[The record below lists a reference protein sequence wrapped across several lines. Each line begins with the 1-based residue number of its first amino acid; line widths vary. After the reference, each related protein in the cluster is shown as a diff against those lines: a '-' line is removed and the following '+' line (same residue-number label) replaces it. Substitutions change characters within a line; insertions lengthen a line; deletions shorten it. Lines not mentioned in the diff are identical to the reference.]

1 MHFDVLVV
9 GAGHAGCEAAAAA
22 ARLGARTAMVT
33 LHRDQIG
40 RLSCNPAMGGLAK
53 GTLVREIDA
62 LGGLMARVT
71 DATTIQF
78 RRLNTR
84 KGLAVQASRAQV
96 DIDRYPRVMAAALA
110 ALPNLTLL
118 DGEAVGLRID
128 GTRIVGLVLADG
140 TVLDAPAVVLTTGT
154 FLGGVMHRGDERI
167 EGGRVGE
174 GAAYRLSDALRD
186 LGVRLGRLKTGTTPR
201 LDGRTIDWA
210 RLEPQADLGE
220 GRFSFAPAPP
230 RIGTRTCYLAYT
242 HAGTHDLIR
251 DALPQSPLHTGA
263 ITGRGPRYCPSIEDK
278 VMRFAEKERHQL
290 FLEPEGL
297 ETDRVYV
304 NGTSTSLPRAVQ
316 EAMIRSIPG
325 LEAARILQY
334 GYAVEYDYADP
345 TQLGHDLGL
354 RGVTGLY
361 FAGQIN
367 GTSGYEEAGA
377 QGLVAG
383 VAAASLTRGHAPL
396 VLGRDEACLGVL
408 VDDLVTRGVG
418 GEPYRMFPSR
428 AEHRLVLREDNADRR
443 LTPKGRAL
451 GLVSDAAW
459 ARFEAKEATIARLR
473 TAVETAFVPD
483 AATQARFVAL
493 GLPPI
498 TRRSTAADLIRR
510 PELGWAEVAPLLG
523 FGAPADPTDP
533 TDPADPADPT
543 LLADAAEQVEI
554 DVKYAGY
561 IVREDVRRADA
572 RRLDAASLDGIDF
585 ASLLALSTEA
595 RERLTRARPATLGAA
610 ARLPGITPAAID
622 ALAMALIRRHGATG
636 VSLG

>member
-1 MHFDVLVV
+1 MHVDVRQFDVVVV

-22 ARLGARTAMVT
+22 ARLGARTAIVT
-33 LHRDQIG
+33 LHRGQIG

-62 LGGLMARVT
+62 LGGLMGRVA

-96 DIDRYPRVMAAALA
+96 DIDRYPRVMAEALA
-110 ALPNLTLL
+110 ALPSLTVLE
-118 DGEAVGLRID
+118 GEAVGLRID
-128 GTRIVGLVLADG
+128 GTRIVGLVLGDG
-140 TVLDAPAVVLTTGT
+140 TVLTAPAVVLTTGT
-154 FLGGVMHRGDERI
+154 FLGGVMHRGDERV

-174 GAAYRLSDALRD
+174 GAAYRLSDALRE

-210 RLEPQADLGE
+210 RLDAQPDLGE

-230 RIGTRTCYLAYT
+230 RIGERTCYIAHT

-278 VMRFAEKERHQL
+278 VVRFPDKDRHQL

-325 LEAARILQY
+325 LEAAEVLQY

-345 TQLGHDLGL
+345 TQLDHDLAL

-367 GTSGYEEAGA
+367 GTSGYEEAAA

-383 VAAASLTRGHAPL
+383 VAAAACTRDVAPL
-396 VLGRDEACLGVL
+396 RLGRDEACIGVL

-428 AEHRLVLREDNADRR
+428 SEHRLVLREDNADRR
-443 LTPKGRAL
+443 LMPKGRAR
-451 GLVSDAAW
+451 GLVGDAAW
-459 ARFEAKEATIARLR
+459 ARYEAKEACIARLMVA
-473 TAVETAFVPD
+473 TEAVFVPD

-493 GLPPI
+493 GLPPP
-498 TRRSTAADLIRR
+498 TRRLTVADLLRR
-510 PELGWAEVAPLLG
+510 PELTWASVAPLI
-523 FGAPADPTDP
+523 PE
-533 TDPADPADPT
+533 
-543 LLADAAEQVEI
+543 ADADADATLAAEATEQVEI

-561 IVREDVRRADA
+561 VVREDERRADA
-572 RRLDAASLDGIDF
+572 HRMYAISLEGLDFS
-585 ASLLALSTEA
+585 SLLALSTEA
-595 RERLTRARPATLGAA
+595 RERLTRARPDTLGAA
-610 ARLPGITPAAID
+610 ARMPGITPAAID
-622 ALAMALIRRHGATG
+622 ALAMALVKQRGRAARE
-636 VSLG
+636 

>member
-1 MHFDVLVV
+1 MQVSQFDVVVV

-33 LHRDQIG
+33 LHRGQIG

-62 LGGLMARVT
+62 LGGLMGRVT

-96 DIDRYPRVMAAALA
+96 DIDRYPRVMAEALA
-110 ALPNLTLL
+110 ALPNLTILE
-118 DGEAVGLRID
+118 GEAVGLRID
-128 GTRIVGLVLADG
+128 GTRITGLVLGDG
-140 TVLDAPAVVLTTGT
+140 TVVTAAAVVLTTGT
-154 FLGGVMHRGDERI
+154 FLGGVMHRGDERV

-174 GAAYRLSDALRD
+174 GAAYRLSDALRE

-210 RLEPQADLGE
+210 RLEAQPDLGE

-230 RIGTRTCYLAYT
+230 RIGERTCYMAYT

-278 VMRFAEKERHQL
+278 VVRFPDKERHQL

-304 NGTSTSLPRAVQ
+304 NGTSTSLPRDAQ
-316 EAMIRSIPG
+316 LAMIRSIPG
-325 LEAARILQY
+325 LEGAEILQY

-367 GTSGYEEAGA
+367 GTSGYEEAAA

-383 VAAASLTRGHAPL
+383 VAAASLTRDMAPL
-396 VLGRDEACLGVL
+396 RLGRDEACIGVL

-428 AEHRLVLREDNADRR
+428 SEHRLVLREDNADRR
-443 LTPKGRAL
+443 LMPKGRAL
-451 GLVSDAAW
+451 GLVGDAAW
-459 ARFEAKEATIARLR
+459 ARYEAKETCITRLKRATD
-473 TAVETAFVPD
+473 AVFVPD
-483 AATQARFVAL
+483 VATQTRFEAI
-493 GLPPI
+493 GLPAL
-498 TRRSTAADLIRR
+498 TRRLTAADLLRR
-510 PELGWAEVAPLLG
+510 PELGWTEVSPLLEL
-523 FGAPADPTDP
+523 APPDADPSLDIE
-533 TDPADPADPT
+533 
-543 LLADAAEQVEI
+543 AAEQVEI
-554 DVKYAGY
+554 EIKYAGY
-561 IVREDVRRADA
+561 VLREDERRADA
-572 RRLDAASLDGIDF
+572 HRMYATSLDGIDF

-595 RERLTRARPATLGAA
+595 RERLTRARPETLGAA

-622 ALAMALIRRHGATG
+622 ALAMVLIRQRSAAARE
-636 VSLG
+636 